1 MTELPCELCLLSVLE
16 SSLPSSIANVGGSSS
31 SSIISSVGLVE
42 ERADITLSDT
52 VVLLD
57 VVLELTSMSLANMSS
72 EKPT

>member
-72 EKPT
+72 DKPT

>member
-1 MTELPCELCLLSVLE
+1 MTELRCELCLLSVLE

-72 EKPT
+72 DKPT